1 MHKRR
6 YEKIYLA
13 TKQCFVGEST
23 QGVNYAW
30 LPEMALSSDE
40 AATDGDGQ
48 IWGGMDPPA
57 APAVHAVF
65 LLTFVCSFWLTAA
78 LTTRAD
84 CFRPTAAG
92 QRIYLSICGVRMFWL

>member
-1 MHKRR
+1 MIASPTELVFPSAIFTIFMYKRR

-23 QGVNYAW
+23 QGVNCAW

-65 LLTFVCSFWLTAA
+65 LLTFVCSL
-78 LTTRAD
+78 
-84 CFRPTAAG
+84 
-92 QRIYLSICGVRMFWL
+92 